1 MKVLFYNLGE
11 IFLILGMDNPA
22 IYLWIPILVVSFLS
36 LVKLINKGGPNGK
49 PWIRIEKVKDN
60 E

>member
-1 MKVLFYNLGE
+1 
-11 IFLILGMDNPA
+11 MDNPS
-22 IYLWIPILVVSFLS
+22 IVLWIPIIILTVISIT
-36 LVKLINKGGPNGK
+36 KLLRKNNSNGK

>member
-1 MKVLFYNLGE
+1 ME
-11 IFLILGMDNPA
+11 NPS
-22 IYLWIPILVVSFLS
+22 IVLWIPIIILTVISIT
-36 LVKLINKGGPNGK
+36 KLLRKNNSNGK

>member
-1 MKVLFYNLGE
+1 M
-11 IFLILGMDNPA
+11 FLIYIVENPA
-22 IYLWIPILVVSFLS
+22 IYLWIPIIIVVILS
-36 LVKLINKGGPNGK
+36 VIKLINKGGPNGK

>member
-1 MKVLFYNLGE
+1 M
-11 IFLILGMDNPA
+11 FLILRMNNPA
-22 IYLWIPILVVSFLS
+22 IYLWIPIIIVSILS

-49 PWIRIEKVKDN
+49 PWIRIKKVKDN

>member
-11 IFLILGMDNPA
+11 IFLILVMDNPA

>member
-1 MKVLFYNLGE
+1 M
-11 IFLILGMDNPA
+11 FLILRWISPA
-22 IYLWIPILVVSFLS
+22 IYLWIPIIIVSILS
-36 LVKLINKGGPNGK
+36 LIKLINKGGPNGK

>member
-1 MKVLFYNLGE
+1 
-11 IFLILGMDNPA
+11 MDNPVL
-22 IYLWIPILVVSFLS
+22 YLWIPIIIVSILS
-36 LVKLINKGGPNGK
+36 IVKLINKGAPNGK